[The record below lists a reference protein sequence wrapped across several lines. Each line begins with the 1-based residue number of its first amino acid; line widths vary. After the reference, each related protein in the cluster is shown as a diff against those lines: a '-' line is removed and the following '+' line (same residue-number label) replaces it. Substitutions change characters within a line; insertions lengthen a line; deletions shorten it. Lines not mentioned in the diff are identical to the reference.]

1 MLDFIADR
9 ADVIIAV
16 MQAVL
21 TAGMLPVVWH
31 QFRAKASTVPLT
43 TSVLT
48 AAGLATLGVVF
59 LSTGMF
65 LATGTLAVGTVVWS
79 TVAVQRVLYNRGND
93 TETRDPDTHVRA
105 NPSWVFGIDPV
116 FRGRGPHGRDCVHYA
131 RAGWCWHRD
140 GSGRR
145 GAGQEAGVG
154 VEGAGGG
161 AEAPEPCVPDYV
173 HYTPPAAA
181 DVDGDSAELEGESR

>member
-1 MLDFIADR
+1 MLDFIADK

-16 MQAVL
+16 TQAIL

-31 QFRAKASTVPLT
+31 QFQAKASTVPLT

-48 AAGLATLGVVF
+48 AVGLATLGVVF
-59 LSTGMF
+59 LSTGML
-65 LATGTLAVGTVVWS
+65 LAAGTLAVGTVVWS
-79 TVAVQRVLYNRGND
+79 IVAAQRVLYNRGND
-93 TETRDPDTHVRA
+93 TKARDPDTHVRA
-105 NPSWVFGIDPV
+105 DPGRV
-116 FRGRGPHGRDCVHYA
+116 LGADPAFRGRGPHGRDCVHYA

-154 VEGAGGG
+154 VEGAGEG
-161 AEAPEPCVPDYV
+161 AEAPEQDFHGNFSSP
-173 HYTPPAAA
+173 PPAAA
-181 DVDGDSAELEGESR
+181 DVDGDSYKLEKESR